1 MKRKVATMNKISPK
15 GIQEFGEMYHIT
27 DNVEEA
33 QALLIRSKDL
43 HNMEFPK
50 ELRAIARAGAG
61 TNNIPLEVC
70 AEKGI
75 VVFNTPG
82 ANSNAVSE
90 LVMAMIILS
99 TRDIWSSI
107 DWVKKNQDD
116 DNISKNAE
124 EAKKS
129 FVGGEIR
136 GKTLG
141 VIGLGAIGYKV
152 ANSAIGLGM
161 NVLAY
166 DPKMKLEVALRL
178 TRKVETTESI
188 DEIFAKSD
196 YISVHVP
203 LNKFTKKLIGEKEI
217 DKMKD
222 GVILLN
228 FARDE
233 IFDEEVVGKALE
245 SGKVAKYVV
254 DFPNNLNTKFKN
266 TIITSHIGGST
277 NESEE
282 NCARDAAIEVKRY
295 LETGNIVNSVN
306 YPDVSLGE
314 LEHDT
319 RIIVL
324 HRNKPNVITNIAS
337 MLGEGGYNIQK
348 MASDSKGDYAAAL
361 IDVTE
366 HVEREFMMK
375 LMESPNILRVRVLHG
390 QEGEDEITNGFE

>member
-1 MKRKVATMNKISPK
+1 M
-15 GIQEFGEMYHIT
+15 
-27 DNVEEA
+27 
-33 QALLIRSKDL
+33 
-43 HNMEFPK
+43 
-50 ELRAIARAGAG
+50 
-61 TNNIPLEVC
+61 C

-107 DWVKKNQDD
+107 DWVKKNQED

-217 DKMKD
+217 NKMKD

-390 QEGEDEITNGFE
+390 QEGEDEITNGF